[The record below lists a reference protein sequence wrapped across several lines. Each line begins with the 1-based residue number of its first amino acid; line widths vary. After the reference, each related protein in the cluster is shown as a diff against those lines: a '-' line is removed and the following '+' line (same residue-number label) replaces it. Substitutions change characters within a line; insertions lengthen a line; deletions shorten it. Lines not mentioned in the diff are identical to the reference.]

1 MKILHVIT
9 SLRTGGAEHLLVD
22 LLPRLR
28 DYGHEVSLLLFDG
41 TCTPFYE
48 QLEKEGISIYSLGK
62 GVQAMHNPMI
72 TLKLKKY
79 LDKYDI
85 VHTHNTPCQL
95 LVAIAKPADKTLLV
109 TTEHNTTNR
118 RRLWRWYRKIDCW
131 MYGKYQRI
139 ICVSKEAESNL
150 IQSFQDSS
158 LIEKVRTIYNGID
171 INKYIDTKQ
180 DSELLERYAKC
191 KLVVMVAAFRPQKDH
206 PTLIK
211 AMKELPESYHLLLAG
226 DGPCRKEC
234 EELSE
239 KLNLKER
246 VHFLGICSNIPS
258 LLNTADIIVL
268 SSHYEGLSLSS
279 IEGMASGK
287 PFIASDVDGLR
298 EIVEGAGLLYPHRD
312 SNELARLIK
321 EVCGDKL
328 LYQQI
333 AERCKQK
340 AMQYDISHTVKE
352 YARVYEE
359 IGRE

>member
-28 DYGHEVSLLLFDG
+28 DYGYEISLLLFDG
-41 TCTPFYE
+41 TRTPFYE
-48 QLEKEGISIYSLGK
+48 QLEKASISIYSMGK
-62 GVQAMHNPMI
+62 GVQAMHNP
-72 TLKLKKY
+72 LLVFKLRKY
-79 LDKYDI
+79 LVQYDI
-85 VHTHNTPCQL
+85 IHTHNTPCQL
-95 LVAIAKPADKTLLV
+95 LAAIVQPTGRTLLV

-150 IQSFQDSS
+150 MQFFQGRSF
-158 LIEKVRTIYNGID
+158 IEKVCTIYNGID
-171 INKYIDTKQ
+171 VNKYIDAKQ
-180 DSELLERYAKC
+180 DGGLQKRYAGC
-191 KLVVMVAAFRPQKDH
+191 KLVVMVAAFRPQKDQ

-211 AMKELPESYHLLLAG
+211 AMKKLPEGYHLLLAG
-226 DGPCRKEC
+226 DGPCRKDC

-239 KLNLKER
+239 KLKLKER
-246 VHFLGICSNIPS
+246 VHFLGICSNVPS
-258 LLNTADIIVL
+258 LLSTADVIVL

-287 PFIASDVDGLR
+287 PFIASNVDGLR
-298 EIVEGAGLLYPHRD
+298 EIVGGAGLLFPHGD
-312 SNELARLIK
+312 SSELAQLIK

-333 AERCKQK
+333 AERCRQK
-340 AMQYDISHTVKE
+340 SMQYDISHTVKE